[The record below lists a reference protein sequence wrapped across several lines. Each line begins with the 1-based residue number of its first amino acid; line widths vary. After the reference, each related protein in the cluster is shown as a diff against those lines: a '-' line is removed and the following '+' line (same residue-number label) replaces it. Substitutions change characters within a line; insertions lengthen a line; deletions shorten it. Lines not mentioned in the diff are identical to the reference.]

1 MKTKTKALVVVLCAL
16 FVFAVD
22 WGVMGIKLSMG
33 DYDVAIEAYLGL
45 ACMAIMFVGI
55 LVRAFSDTCP
65 HCGKLRLTRG
75 KYCSCCGKEIE

>member
-45 ACMAIMFVGI
+45 ACMAFMLVGI
-55 LVRAFSDTCP
+55 LVRAFSDKCP
-65 HCGKLRLTRG
+65 HCGKLRLSRG